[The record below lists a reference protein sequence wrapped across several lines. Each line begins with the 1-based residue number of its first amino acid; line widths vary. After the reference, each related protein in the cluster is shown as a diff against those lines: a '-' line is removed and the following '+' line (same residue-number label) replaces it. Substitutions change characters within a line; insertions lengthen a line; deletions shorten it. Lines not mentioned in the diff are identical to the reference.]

1 MNSHSSTD
9 AAASSAHAAT
19 DTVDEASQSPKAFRR
34 ATMIV
39 NPYSSGMTAR
49 RERTIVRVLSEQ
61 LDLEVRR
68 TERGG
73 HATEIAAEATE
84 NGTDL
89 IIACGGDGTGNEV
102 VNGMGLDT
110 DTATTRPAFALV
122 PAGGTNVFC
131 RSLGLPNHPVRAIEQ
146 LAQTIATGKM
156 RTVNLAKI
164 DERVFLF
171 SAGVGLDAAVVR
183 QIELKRRGRRPSDL
197 AHANAAFGAM
207 AYEKFSLKERMTIQ
221 IMSEDGAV
229 TEELRAALA
238 VICNTTPMTYMGR
251 VPLTFLPDASL
262 DKGVDLA
269 APKKLN
275 ASMALRLVAEA
286 LGKGQKRRNY
296 VKAEKVQRRTD
307 LPAFAI
313 HCDEPQPC
321 QVDGEFI
328 GERTD
333 IKVRSLR
340 SCVRFVI

>member
-1 MNSHSSTD
+1 
-9 AAASSAHAAT
+9 
-19 DTVDEASQSPKAFRR
+19 
-34 ATMIV
+34 
-39 NPYSSGMTAR
+39 
-49 RERTIVRVLSEQ
+49 
-61 LDLEVRR
+61 
-68 TERGG
+68 
-73 HATEIAAEATE
+73 
-84 NGTDL
+84 
-89 IIACGGDGTGNEV
+89 
-102 VNGMGLDT
+102 
-110 DTATTRPAFALV
+110 
-122 PAGGTNVFC
+122 
-131 RSLGLPNHPVRAIEQ
+131 
-146 LAQTIATGKM
+146 M

-221 IMSEDGAV
+221 IMNEDGSV

-296 VKAEKVQRRTD
+296 VKGEKVQRRTD